1 MWKRLGTAV
10 PGFGEF
16 SEELKIKKFVFLKRF
31 VCLFEYQIE
40 NKSINFF
47 DTPSLEM
54 WRLCHFYLNPDR
66 LETVSNNS
74 VYQSDTMSDSRSHGT
89 QLTNNAAHIAFAF

>member
-47 DTPSLEM
+47 
-54 WRLCHFYLNPDR
+54 
-66 LETVSNNS
+66 
-74 VYQSDTMSDSRSHGT
+74 
-89 QLTNNAAHIAFAF
+89 